1 MIIVMNISFPTE
13 SAKKMGE
20 SFINAPPLPD
30 FLTRRGPYISS
41 TNTEGVK
48 SLSIFELESSNIA
61 EGMTAVSDYA
71 TSFFGVPGFAYEIKV
86 NFDVKEALKMIGLG

>member
-1 MIIVMNISFPTE
+1 MVIIMNISFPTE

-30 FLTRRGPYISS
+30 FLTRKGPYVSS
-41 TNTEGVK
+41 TTAEGGK
-48 SLSIFELESSNIA
+48 TISIFELESKNLA

-71 TSFFGVPGFAYEIKV
+71 ASFFGVPGFAYEVKV
-86 NFDVKEALKMIGLG
+86 NFDVQEALKMIGLG